1 MPVKKK
7 LQRKVTSKKTTTK
20 TTKRKPAARSKA
32 AASQKLAALNLK
44 KAFYNLTTAESYEHA
59 VRNGE
64 IQLTAAGPLN
74 AVTTPHTG
82 RSPKDRFV
90 VREAYS
96 ENDVHWGKVNTEI
109 SEKHFDRLHQKM
121 VAYLNKQDKL
131 YVREVYA
138 CADPAY
144 EMPVRFVSTSAWHML
159 FVKNMFRHK
168 ADLNNF
174 EAEFTVLH
182 APELQANPKTDGVNS
197 GTFIVLNLAK
207 KMVLIGGT
215 RYAGEL
221 KKSIFSSLNYLL
233 PKQGVLSMHCSANVG
248 SDRRTAL
255 FFGLSGTGKTTLSAD
270 PSRALIGDDEHGWS
284 DNGVFNLEGGCY
296 AKVIK
301 LSQDAEPD
309 IWAASHRYGTVLENV
324 VLNPDRTLNL
334 DSDAITENT
343 RSAYPL
349 NFNSNTDPDGMAGH
363 PNHIV
368 FLSADAWGVLPP
380 ISKLSLEQA
389 MYYFLSGYTAKL
401 AGTER
406 GVTEPQ
412 ATFSACFGE
421 VFMVWDPTVYAEML
435 AEKMRKH
442 NTQAWLVNTGWTGGP
457 YGVGKRMKIGY
468 TRAMVRAAVEGKL
481 DGVATQTDPV
491 FGLAIPTSAPEV
503 PSEVLNPRDTWA
515 DKAAYDAQA
524 AKLAAEFHK
533 NFKRFE
539 GSASAAIK
547 GAGPISKG

>member
-1 MPVKKK
+1 MPAKKK
-7 LQRKVTSKKTTTK
+7 LQQKKKASSKKVK
-20 TTKRKPAARSKA
+20 VKNKRSNPKSSRP
-32 AASQKLAALNLK
+32 AALNLN
-44 KAFYNLTTAESYEHA
+44 KAHNNLSVAEIYEHA

-64 IQLTAAGPLN
+64 VQLTADGPLN
-74 AVTTPHTG
+74 AITSPHTG
-82 RSPKDRFV
+82 RSPKDRFI
-90 VREAYS
+90 VREAAS
-96 ENDVHWGKVNTEI
+96 EADVHWGAVNQPIDEAV
-109 SEKHFDRLHQKM
+109 FDRMHAKV
-121 VAYLNKQDKL
+121 VAYLNARKN
-131 YVREVYA
+131 VYTRDLFA

-144 EMPVRFVSTSAWHML
+144 RMSVRFVSEKAWYML
-159 FVKNMFRHK
+159 FVNNMFRRPK
-168 ADLNNF
+168 PEELAGF
-174 EAEFTVLH
+174 EPEFTVLH
-182 APELQANPKTDGVNS
+182 APELQADPKKDGLRS
-197 GTFIVLNLAK
+197 GTFILLNLSK

-284 DNGVFNLEGGCY
+284 DNGIFNLEGGCY

-301 LSQDAEPD
+301 LSAEAEPD
-309 IWAASHRYGTVLENV
+309 IWAASHRYGSVLENV
-324 VLNPDRTLNL
+324 DLNPDRTLNL
-334 DSDAITENT
+334 DSDKITENT
-343 RSAYPL
+343 RAAYPL
-349 NFNSNTDPDGMAGH
+349 HFNANTDADSMAGH

-380 ISKLSLEQA
+380 IAKLTPEQA

-406 GVTEPQ
+406 GVTEPE

-435 AEKMRKH
+435 AEKMAKY
-442 NTQAWLVNTGWTGGP
+442 NSQAWLVNTGWTGGP
-457 YGVGKRMKIGY
+457 YGVGKRMKLAY

-481 DGVATQTDPV
+481 DGVETKQDPV
-491 FGLAIPTSAPEV
+491 FGIAIPSSVPDV
-503 PSEVLNPRDTWA
+503 PSEVLFPRDTWTDKNA
-515 DKAAYDAQA
+515 YDQKAAE
-524 AKLAAEFHK
+524 LAAHFHE

-539 GSASAAIK
+539 GSASAAVK
-547 GAGPISKG
+547 AAGPLLGR

>member
-1 MPVKKK
+1 MPAKKK
-7 LQRKVTSKKTTTK
+7 LQQKKKASSKKVK
-20 TTKRKPAARSKA
+20 VKNKRSNPKSSRP
-32 AASQKLAALNLK
+32 AALNLN
-44 KAFYNLTTAESYEHA
+44 KAHNNLSVAEIYEHA

-64 IQLTAAGPLN
+64 VQLTADGPLN
-74 AVTTPHTG
+74 AITSPHTG
-82 RSPKDRFV
+82 RSPKDRFI
-90 VREAYS
+90 VREAAS
-96 ENDVHWGKVNTEI
+96 EADVHWGAVNQPIDEAV
-109 SEKHFDRLHQKM
+109 FDRMHAKV
-121 VAYLNKQDKL
+121 VAYLNARKN
-131 YVREVYA
+131 VYTRDLFA

-144 EMPVRFVSTSAWHML
+144 RMSVRFVSEKAWYML
-159 FVKNMFRHK
+159 FVNNMFRRPK
-168 ADLNNF
+168 PEELAGF
-174 EAEFTVLH
+174 EPEFTVLH
-182 APELQANPKTDGVNS
+182 APELQADPKKDGLRS
-197 GTFIVLNLAK
+197 GTFILLNLSK

-284 DNGVFNLEGGCY
+284 DNGIFNLEGGCY

-301 LSQDAEPD
+301 LSAEAEPD
-309 IWAASHRYGTVLENV
+309 IWAASHRYGSVLENV
-324 VLNPDRTLNL
+324 DLNPDRTLNL
-334 DSDAITENT
+334 DSDKITENT
-343 RSAYPL
+343 RAAYPL
-349 NFNSNTDPDGMAGH
+349 HFNANTDADSMAGH

-380 ISKLSLEQA
+380 IAKLTPEQA

-406 GVTEPQ
+406 GVTEPE

-435 AEKMRKH
+435 AEKMAKY
-442 NTQAWLVNTGWTGGP
+442 NSQAWLVNTGWTGGP
-457 YGVGKRMKIGY
+457 YGVGKRMKLAY

-481 DGVATQTDPV
+481 DGVETKQDPV
-491 FGLAIPTSAPEV
+491 FGIAIPSSV
-503 PSEVLNPRDTWA
+503 PDVPGEVLFPRDTWTDKNA
-515 DKAAYDAQA
+515 YDQKAAE
-524 AKLAAEFHK
+524 LAAHFHE

-539 GSASAAIK
+539 GSASAAVK
-547 GAGPISKG
+547 AAGPLLGR

>member
-1 MPVKKK
+1 MPAKKK
-7 LQRKVTSKKTTTK
+7 LQRKPVRKSKSTP
-20 TTKRKPAARSKA
+20 KRKTRPTAPKS
-32 AASQKLAALNLK
+32 ASLNLNR
-44 KAFYNLTTAESYEHA
+44 AFRNLTPAESYEHA

-64 IQLTAAGPLN
+64 VQLTADGPLN
-74 AVTTPHTG
+74 AVTSPHTG
-82 RSPKDRFV
+82 RSPLDRFI
-90 VREAYS
+90 VREASS
-96 ENDVHWGKVNTEI
+96 ENDVQWGKVNTEI
-109 SEKHFDRLHQKM
+109 SEAHFDKLYAKI
-121 VAYLNKQDKL
+121 VAYLNKQPNL
-131 YVREVYA
+131 YVRDVYA

-144 EMPVRFVSTSAWHML
+144 EMPVRFVSSSAWHML
-159 FVKNMFRHK
+159 FVKNMFRNK
-168 ADLNNF
+168 ADMSSF
-174 EAEFTVLH
+174 DPEFTVLH
-182 APELQANPKTDGVNS
+182 APELQANPKTDGTRS
-197 GTFIVLNLAK
+197 GTFIVIHLAK

-215 RYAGEL
+215 KYAGEL

-284 DNGVFNLEGGCY
+284 ENGVFNLEGGCY

-301 LSQDAEPD
+301 LSAEAEPD
-309 IWAASHRYGTVLENV
+309 IWAAAHRYGTVLENV
-324 VLNPDRTLNL
+324 VLNPDRTLDLN
-334 DSDAITENT
+334 SEAITENT
-343 RSAYPL
+343 RAAYPL
-349 NFNSNTDPDGMAGH
+349 AFNSNTDADSKAGH

-368 FLSADAWGVLPP
+368 FLTADAWGVMPP
-380 ISKLSLEQA
+380 IAKLTPEQA

-421 VFMVWDPTVYAEML
+421 VFMIWDPTVYAEML
-435 AEKMRKH
+435 AEKMAKY
-442 NTQAWLVNTGWTGGP
+442 NAQAWLVNTGWSGGP

-481 DGVATQTDPV
+481 DGIVTEPDPV
-491 FGLAIPTSAPEV
+491 FGVGIPASV
-503 PSEVLNPRDTWA
+503 PDVPAEVLMPRNTWA
-515 DKAAYDAQA
+515 DKDAYDKQA
-524 AKLAAEFHK
+524 AELVARFRE

-539 GSASAAIK
+539 STASNALKA
-547 GAGPISKG
+547 AGPVLGS